1 MGLEE
6 IRKDLL
12 KGKTI
17 EEVLEKFDWRGFER
31 TVAEIFESNDFE
43 VKQNFTFK
51 TKRRYQIDVLARRER
66 IVLCVDCKE
75 WGKGRYKKTGL
86 KYAANSQ
93 EERVNQL
100 IKFLKKN
107 LIAKQMLG
115 IDLRKQKFYP
125 LIVTL
130 LEEGLLKES
139 ETFVVPVWKLN
150 SFLLD
155 IEKFL

>member
-1 MGLEE
+1 MELEK

-12 KGKTI
+12 KGRTI
-17 EEVLEKFDWRGFER
+17 EEILEKFDWKEFEK
-31 TVAEIFESNDFE
+31 TVADIFESNEFE
-43 VKQNFTFK
+43 VKQNFIFE
-51 TKRRYQIDVLARRER
+51 TKKRYQIDVLVKRER
-66 IVLCVDCKE
+66 IVLCIDCKE

-86 KYAANSQ
+86 KYAVKNQ

-100 IKFLKKN
+100 INFLKKN
-107 LIAKQMLG
+107 LVAKQILK
-115 IDLRKQKFYP
+115 INLRKQKFYP

-130 LEEGLLKES
+130 QEEDLLKEN
-139 ETFVVPVWKLN
+139 ETFVIPVWKLN

>member
-1 MGLEE
+1 MELEK

-17 EEVLEKFDWRGFER
+17 EEILEKFDWKEFEK
-31 TVAEIFESNDFE
+31 TVAEIFESNNFE
-43 VKQNFTFK
+43 VKQNFIFK
-51 TKRRYQIDVLARRER
+51 TKRKYQLDILAKKER

-86 KYAANSQ
+86 RYAAKNQ
-93 EERVNQL
+93 EERINQL

-107 LIAKQMLG
+107 LIAKQMLK
-115 IDLRKQKFYP
+115 INLRKQKFYP
-125 LIVTL
+125 LVVTL
-130 LEEGLLKES
+130 LEEDLLKEN
-139 ETFVVPVWKLN
+139 ETFFVPVWKLN